1 MASINYWDHKAAT
14 FTTSN
19 AVQTTLLTYTPPNAN
34 CTGNVTAYI
43 SGKGPTGDGASI
55 TLTIAYKSVAGV
67 ASIVGVVAAA
77 VSNLDASLALA
88 TATATAS
95 GGDILVKVTGV
106 GVLSIDWTVRLIG
119 IMG

>member
-14 FTTSN
+14 LTTSN

-34 CTGNVTAYI
+34 CSGSLVAYI
-43 SGKGPTGDGASI
+43 SLKGPTGDGGAI

-67 ASIVGVVAAA
+67 TSIVGVVAAA

-88 TATATAS
+88 AATAVAS
-95 GGDILVKVTGV
+95 GGDILTKCTGV
-106 GVLSIDWTVRLIG
+106 GVLPIDWTVRLMG